1 MVDHY
6 PAFFQLSEQHR
17 KKLASMLI
25 RRDYQNGEIIYHQNN
40 PAATGYFLVSGSV
53 GIFRQNGSSAP
64 DRLQYITP
72 GHGFGFESLVEQQS
86 RRNSAQALETCMV
99 FALLTS
105 DFVDLQQDHPV
116 LAIKLLEIVTENLL
130 QNLADLQDEFRSLT
144 NKLTQANILV

>member
-1 MVDHY
+1 
-6 PAFFQLSEQHR
+6 
-17 KKLASMLI
+17 
-25 RRDYQNGEIIYHQNN
+25 
-40 PAATGYFLVSGSV
+40 
-53 GIFRQNGSSAP
+53 
-64 DRLQYITP
+64 
-72 GHGFGFESLVEQQS
+72 
-86 RRNSAQALETCMV
+86 MV